1 VTNHVLRLVIRCS
14 LRNVAYTAIDNIVT
28 CPSKR
33 KDVENLIMVQEMR
46 NRYSAQLIVAALN
59 EAPGI
64 GLTIAEMKDTLGEI
78 PVLVVDGKSSDR
90 TVEIAKN
97 MGAKVVF
104 QDGIG
109 KGDALA
115 KALQHVDPSVNYVI
129 LTDADYTYPA
139 EYVPAM
145 IRILEENPLVGM
157 VCGNRLEGIVDRKA
171 IHGVFHIGNRL
182 LALAHNMLNG
192 VPLQDP
198 LTGLRVIRTE
208 VLQGWSVRSKGFD
221 IEVELNH
228 LVERRGFKTKEIPIS
243 YRTRLGE
250 KKLKVSH
257 GLTIFM
263 RILLE
268 TAFRTNVNP
277 IYFLNR

>member
-1 VTNHVLRLVIRCS
+1 VKDLTVL
-14 LRNVAYTAIDNIVT
+14 
-28 CPSKR
+28 
-33 KDVENLIMVQEMR
+33 VQALDP
-46 NRYSAQLIVAALN
+46 RYSAQVVIAALD

-64 GLTIAEMKDTLGEI
+64 GLIIAEMKDTLGSVS
-78 PVLVVDGKSSDR
+78 VLVVDGRSSDR

-97 MGAKVVF
+97 LGAKVVC
-104 QDGIG
+104 QDGVG

-115 KALQHVDPSVNYVI
+115 KALEHLDLDVDYVI

-145 IRILEENPLVGM
+145 IRILDENPLVGM
-157 VCGNRLEGIVDRKA
+157 VCGNRLNGFVDKEA
-171 IHGVFHIGNRL
+171 MHGVFRIGNKL
-182 LALAHNMLNG
+182 LAFAHNMLNG

-208 VLQGWSVRSKGFD
+208 ILRGWLVKSKGFD

-228 LVERRGFKTKEIPIS
+228 LVERRGFTIREIPIS
-243 YRTRLGE
+243 YRARLGE
-250 KKLKVSH
+250 KKLKASH
-257 GLTIFM
+257 GVTILK

-268 TAFRTNVNP
+268 TVFQN
-277 IYFLNR
+277 

>member
-1 VTNHVLRLVIRCS
+1 MDDVMTRRIGRDLTILDQDMQNRFSAEIVI
-14 LRNVAYTAIDNIVT
+14 
-28 CPSKR
+28 
-33 KDVENLIMVQEMR
+33 
-46 NRYSAQLIVAALN
+46 AALN

-78 PVLVVDGKSSDR
+78 QVLVVDGRSSDR

-97 MGAKVVF
+97 MGAKVVY

-109 KGDALA
+109 KGNALA
-115 KALQHVDPSVNYVI
+115 KALEHIDLTVDYIV

-139 EYVPAM
+139 EYIPAM
-145 IRILEENPLVGM
+145 IKIMEENPLVGM
-157 VCGNRLEGIVDRKA
+157 VCGNRLNGHVNKEALYTI
-171 IHGVFHIGNRL
+171 FNMGNRL
-182 LALAHNMLNG
+182 LAFVHNILNG
-192 VPLQDP
+192 VPMQDP

-208 VLQGWSVRSKGFD
+208 VLQGWFVKSKGFD

-228 LVERRGFKTKEIPIS
+228 MVGRRGFRIREIPIG
-243 YRTRLGE
+243 YRVRLGK

-257 GLTIFM
+257 GVTILK

-268 TAFRTNVNP
+268 TAF
-277 IYFLNR
+277 